1 MSITP
6 GFNNV
11 TPLKAVKS
19 ELDTKIHNNQ
29 KITRKEFFK
38 FLVSYSKPSSLTG
51 SIVGT
56 SRNPSDIK
64 DLANKSEDNRNIQ
77 LSDNDQ
83 RIIVDAIISGRLQ
96 DPPIELLE
104 ILKKNIGLFTIPSS
118 NTQLV
123 SSYRDSFDIRH
134 DHRQLR
140 HTESYNNK
148 QKLKQVFLEKIVKN
162 SVASK
167 TINTSSFHLN
177 GIPLKDDI
185 RGFNQ
190 LLLGKE
196 EERLELN
203 NFQTNNNYCFFYLKM
218 YSFTKSKVEHVV
230 PFNNLMNNYYALD
243 NTTGDADT
251 FTNIVLDKLKYSDS
265 EIIVPFQ
272 TSGGDLFEGIPKP
285 GPQILLKFRI
295 KDEKICLDIFD
306 PQKEYKQ
313 ELVIPFERDNNGK
326 IVGEAKNTI
335 NKIFEQ
341 YNEDK
346 SEVNRHFKGLADE
359 YGGKQIKY
367 KEKPIK
373 NQEFTSLAS
382 FLRVVDADLDLD
394 SYVKF
399 KKDLS
404 NWVRVVGSR

>member
-1 MSITP
+1 
-6 GFNNV
+6 
-11 TPLKAVKS
+11 
-19 ELDTKIHNNQ
+19 
-29 KITRKEFFK
+29 
-38 FLVSYSKPSSLTG
+38 
-51 SIVGT
+51 
-56 SRNPSDIK
+56 
-64 DLANKSEDNRNIQ
+64 
-77 LSDNDQ
+77 
-83 RIIVDAIISGRLQ
+83 
-96 DPPIELLE
+96 
-104 ILKKNIGLFTIPSS
+104 
-118 NTQLV
+118 
-123 SSYRDSFDIRH
+123 
-134 DHRQLR
+134 
-140 HTESYNNK
+140 
-148 QKLKQVFLEKIVKN
+148 
-162 SVASK
+162 
-167 TINTSSFHLN
+167 
-177 GIPLKDDI
+177 
-185 RGFNQ
+185 
-190 LLLGKE
+190 
-196 EERLELN
+196 
-203 NFQTNNNYCFFYLKM
+203 
-218 YSFTKSKVEHVV
+218 
-230 PFNNLMNNYYALD
+230 MNNYYALD